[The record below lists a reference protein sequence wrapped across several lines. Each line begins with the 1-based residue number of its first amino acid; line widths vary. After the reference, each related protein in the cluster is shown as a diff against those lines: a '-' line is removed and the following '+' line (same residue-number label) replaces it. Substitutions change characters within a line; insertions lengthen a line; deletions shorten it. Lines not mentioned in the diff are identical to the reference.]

1 MTVNVILSHRNHL
14 RVSIFIQFEI
24 VCEHTTEEDYISG
37 SDVDVCFFF
46 FANKKENKKNSF
58 VFWRRTPM
66 NIYWFHGRQ
75 KKNTE
80 NNTES
85 DKNNGISFDA
95 QKLLYSTNW
104 NQFDSWKLVQVS
116 QSNAIFWF
124 FSFCFFFLQFDNL
137 ERRSKVFA
145 AYFAYESIET
155 HSFDHEEEESQTETF
170 QQTDDGRWTFG
181 ERTKNG
187 FGVIFGSD
195 KSCCFVFFFGLLSKS
210 IIMMLG
216 KKKRMNV
223 SPNNLIIKKEL
234 FHVRS
239 RYFVEVTWN
248 TKTKNKQLTITMT
261 FAWIELITW
270 LEMWINIPNFSGFF
284 FDFFFYQFV
293 QPHLDNAIGNM
304 CHKCL
309 RSIVW
314 TGLACSLLFVFFFSS
329 FFFIFFCWNL
339 NAKVI
344 FGCCLN
350 VVIASILTVFVALF
364 CFCLISLTLTL
375 TLYTCKW

>member
-170 QQTDDGRWTFG
+170 QQTDDGHLVNEQRMALVWFSV
-181 ERTKNG
+181 
-187 FGVIFGSD
+187 VIR
-195 KSCCFVFFFGLLSKS
+195 V
-210 IIMMLG
+210 
-216 KKKRMNV
+216 V
-223 SPNNLIIKKEL
+223 
-234 FHVRS
+234 
-239 RYFVEVTWN
+239 
-248 TKTKNKQLTITMT
+248 
-261 FAWIELITW
+261 A
-270 LEMWINIPNFSGFF
+270 
-284 FDFFFYQFV
+284 
-293 QPHLDNAIGNM
+293 
-304 CHKCL
+304 
-309 RSIVW
+309 
-314 TGLACSLLFVFFFSS
+314 S
-329 FFFIFFCWNL
+329 FFFLVCCRRASLWCWEKRREWTFHPIIWSLKRNCFMWE
-339 NAKVI
+339 V
-344 FGCCLN
+344 G
-350 VVIASILTVFVALF
+350 ILLKSHEIQKQKTNN
-364 CFCLISLTLTL
+364 
-375 TLYTCKW
+375 